1 MERIIVMNLASIDLN
16 LLVVFDALMAER
28 SVTKAGR
35 RIGLTQP
42 AVSNALNRLR
52 HLVKDDLFLRGPKGM
67 RPTPR
72 ALELA
77 GPVGQALAQ
86 VEQALQPAAFEPLTA
101 TNTFRLAMADYAA
114 SLILPPLAH
123 RLERE
128 APAVDIRVR
137 VNDNIS
143 ASGLLDRHEIDFAIG
158 YHSDWPE
165 RFGGRVLFSETYV
178 CVMRRGH
185 PLARDRIG
193 IEDFASARHLLVT
206 LTGEATGFVDR
217 LLRRHGLKRRIA
229 MTANQFLVAP
239 LIIQN
244 SDMIMTLAVRTA
256 ERFAEVNNLHLV
268 PVPLEPDPIDLTL
281 LWHKELS
288 RHPAHEWMRG
298 MLVEICREL

>member
-1 MERIIVMNLASIDLN
+1 MNLANVDLN
-16 LLVVFDALMAER
+16 LLVVFDALMEER
-28 SVTKAGR
+28 SVTRAGR
-35 RIGLTQP
+35 RIGMTQP

-77 GPVGQALAQ
+77 GPVRQALAQ
-86 VEQALQPAAFEPLTA
+86 VEWALEPVAFDPATA
-101 TNTFRLAMADYAA
+101 YNTFRLAMADYAA

-128 APAVDIRVR
+128 APGVDIRVR
-137 VNDNIS
+137 INDNVS
-143 ASGLLDRHEIDFAIG
+143 APGLLDRNEIDFAIG
-158 YHSDWPE
+158 YHTEWPE
-165 RFGGRVLFSETYV
+165 RFGGQVLFTETYV

-185 PLARDRIG
+185 PLARDTITL
-193 IEDFASARHLLVT
+193 EEFAAARHLLIT

-217 LLRRHGLKRRIA
+217 LLKKRGLKRRVA

-239 LIIQN
+239 LIIQK
-244 SDMIMTLAVRTA
+244 SDMIMTLALRTA
-256 ERFAEVNNLHLV
+256 ERYAEVNDLHIV

-281 LWHKELS
+281 LWHKELI
-288 RHPAHEWMRG
+288 RHPAHEWMRAL
-298 MLVEICREL
+298 LVEICREV

>member
-1 MERIIVMNLASIDLN
+1 MVNLASLDLN
-16 LLVVFDALMAER
+16 LLVVFDALMQER
-28 SVTKAGR
+28 SVTRAGR
-35 RIGLTQP
+35 RVGLTQP
-42 AVSNALNRLR
+42 AVSQALSRLR
-52 HLVKDDLFLRGPKGM
+52 QLVKDDLFLRGPKGM

-77 GPVGQALAQ
+77 GPVREALAQ
-86 VEQALQPAAFEPLTA
+86 VERALEPVVFNPATA
-101 TNTFRLAMADYAA
+101 TNSFRIAMADYAA

-137 VNDNIS
+137 TNDNVS
-143 ASGLLDRHEIDFAIG
+143 ALGLLDRNEIEFAIG
-158 YHSDWPE
+158 YHREWPE
-165 RFGGRVLFSETYV
+165 RFGGQVLFRETYV

-185 PLARDRIG
+185 PLARERITLD
-193 IEDFASARHLLVT
+193 EFASARHLLIT

-217 LLRRHGLKRRIA
+217 LLRKRGLTRRIA

-244 SDMIMTLAVRTA
+244 SDMIMTLALRTA
-256 ERFAEVNNLHLV
+256 ERFAEVNNLHIV

-281 LWHKELS
+281 LWHRELS
-288 RHPAHEWMRG
+288 RHPSHEWMRSL
-298 MLVEICREL
+298 LVEICRNV

>member
-1 MERIIVMNLASIDLN
+1 MNLAGIDLN
-16 LLVVFDALMAER
+16 LLVVFDALMQER
-28 SVTKAGR
+28 SVTRAGK

-77 GPVGQALAQ
+77 GPVRQALDQ
-86 VEQALQPAAFEPLTA
+86 VEQALEPAAFDPATA

-128 APAVDIRVR
+128 APGIDIRVR
-137 VNDNIS
+137 YSDNVS
-143 ASGLLDRHEIDFAIG
+143 APGLLDRNEIDFAIG
-158 YHSDWPE
+158 YHTDWPE
-165 RFGGRVLFSETYV
+165 RFDGRVLFTETYV

-185 PLARDRIG
+185 PLARERITLK
-193 IEDFASARHLLVT
+193 EFAAARHLLISV
-206 LTGEATGFVDR
+206 TGEPPGFVDR
-217 LLRRHGLKRRIA
+217 LLARRGLNRRIA

-239 LIIQN
+239 LIIQH

-256 ERFAEVNNLHLV
+256 ERFAKVNNLHIV
-268 PVPLEPDPIDLTL
+268 PVPLERDPIDLTL

-288 RHPAHEWMRG
+288 RHPAHEWLRG
-298 MLVEICREL
+298 MLIEICREL

>member
-1 MERIIVMNLASIDLN
+1 MNLSAIDLN
-16 LLVVFDALMAER
+16 LLVVFDALMQER
-28 SVTKAGR
+28 SVTRAGKR
-35 RIGLTQP
+35 VGLTQP

-77 GPVGQALAQ
+77 GPVRQALAQ
-86 VEQALQPAAFEPLTA
+86 VEQALEPAAFNPAIA

-128 APAVDIRVR
+128 APGVDIRTR
-137 VNDNIS
+137 HNDNIG
-143 ASGLLDRHEIDFAIG
+143 APALLDRNEIDFAVG
-158 YHSDWPE
+158 YHTDWPE
-165 RFGGRVLFSETYV
+165 RFDGKVLFTETYV

-185 PLARDRIG
+185 PLARERITLD
-193 IEDFASARHLLVT
+193 EFANARHLLIS
-206 LTGEATGFVDR
+206 LTGDPVGFVDR
-217 LLRRHGLKRRIA
+217 LLARRGLKRRIA

-239 LIIQN
+239 VIIQH

-256 ERFAEVNNLHLV
+256 ERFAEVNDLHIV
-268 PVPLEPDPIDLTL
+268 PVPLERDPIDLTL

-288 RHPAHEWMRG
+288 RHPAHEWLRN
-298 MLVEICREL
+298 MLIEICREV